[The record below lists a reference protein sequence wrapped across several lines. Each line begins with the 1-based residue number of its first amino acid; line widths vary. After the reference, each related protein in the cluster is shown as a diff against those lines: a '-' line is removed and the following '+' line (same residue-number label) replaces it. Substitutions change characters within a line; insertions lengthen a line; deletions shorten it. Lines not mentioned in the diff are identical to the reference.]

1 MKSFLEWVSILE
13 AKGDPT
19 RLNLYT
25 MYSVLRDNGG
35 VVPVRVPSVDLDH
48 LRKCLNAGLLEAGAG
63 GFLPTEKGLSAMAEF
78 HRGLLMSNPDTPT
91 PSWLKNF

>member
-19 RLNLYT
+19 RLNLHA

-35 VVPVRVPSVDLDH
+35 VVPARVPSVDLDH
-48 LRKCLNAGLLEAGAG
+48 LRRCLNAGLLELGGG
-63 GFLPTEKGLSAMAEF
+63 GFLPTDKGLAAMAEF
-78 HRGLLMSNPDTPT
+78 HKSLLMSNPDTPT
-91 PSWLKNF
+91 PSWLEK